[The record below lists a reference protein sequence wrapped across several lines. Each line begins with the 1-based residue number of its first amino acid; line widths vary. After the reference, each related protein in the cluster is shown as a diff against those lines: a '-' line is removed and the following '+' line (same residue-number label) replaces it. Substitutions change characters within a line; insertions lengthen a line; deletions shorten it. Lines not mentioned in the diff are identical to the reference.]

1 MKPTVSPLLQH
12 IAYLAK
18 RRLSDPEAPLTTEGR
33 GMLQHFA
40 GRPLKHS
47 HWLQITA
54 RELGLEYNQVSRE
67 SKLFEAYCDFNVQR
81 RFWVIPVRFVY
92 QPDVYSRQLQA
103 LGDAAD
109 GNRSL
114 AETAAQHDVTFD
126 QFDFSSSLLEYLIAK
141 VGTLTLN
148 FYGVSAKNSVIWEEW
163 LSQCTSFE
171 RADLRNCKFV
181 RLYEDPTIRPG
192 TNIYEGNFAHA
203 NLAGADLRGSYLRG
217 ADFFG
222 ANLEGADLRNA
233 NLYESR
239 LTGAKGPYKAGEV
252 ESSVWHM
259 DKIGA

>member
-18 RRLSDPEAPLTTEGR
+18 CRQKNPEATLTPEGR
-33 GMLQHFA
+33 GVLQHFA

-81 RFWVIPVRFVY
+81 RFWDTPVRFFY
-92 QPDVYSRQLQA
+92 QPDVYARQLQA
-103 LGDAAD
+103 LCGAAD
-109 GNRSL
+109 GVRSL
-114 AETAAQHDVTFD
+114 AEAAAQHEVTFD
-126 QFDFSSSLLEYLIAK
+126 HFDFSSSLLEHLIAK

-148 FYGVSAKNSVIWEEW
+148 FSGLSAKDSVIWEEW

-171 RADLRNCKFV
+171 RSDLRNCKFV

-192 TNIYEGNFAHA
+192 TNIYEGNFSHS
-203 NLAGADLRGSYLRG
+203 NLSGADLRGSYLRG
-217 ADFFG
+217 VDFFR

-239 LTGAKGPYKAGEV
+239 VTGAAGPYKAGKV
-252 ESSVWHM
+252 DSSVWNM
-259 DKIGA
+259 DLRDA